1 MIEIN
6 EKTFE
11 YALSEFKNIVEKD
24 TTEKLVEF
32 KTNSFID
39 KKENYKYA
47 VLEQA
52 KSNLLTKTWKE
63 DEIGNG
69 RILKAIKDSI
79 QTNVIYN
86 YETHQNNLIDWRKK
100 DNFSKLNA
108 NQKTE
113 KLFFEFFKSKIKDE
127 KAFDQFSEL
136 GFSYQ
141 LIAYLFFIKNSQK
154 YLPISQERFDLIFS
168 SLNIDLK
175 TSNNLS
181 WENYQE
187 FFGIIKQFQ
196 NYLKRKFNG
205 IELLDAHSFLWIYGF
220 QFDKPKKE
228 KARIKTQLKK
238 TIEKQK
244 PELPNYQPRKAIDL
258 ETLVETETE
267 IDYIKQLEK
276 QMEIGNLAEEIVFNS
291 EKEFLS
297 KDYPELADKVRSVA
311 NNPELGFDIISFEI
325 DGTQKQI
332 EVKAISTNKTNKS
345 FFLTRNELR
354 KSKEYPNYYLYCVS
368 ELSTEKPKILR
379 IKQPNFENENDFKME
394 PLTYKITFE

>member
-24 TTEKLVEF
+24 TNKNLVEF
-32 KTNSFID
+32 KINSFID
-39 KKENYKYA
+39 EHENYKYA

-52 KSNLLTKTWKE
+52 KNSLLTKTWKE

-69 RILKAIKDSI
+69 RILKAVKDSI

-100 DNFSKLNA
+100 DNFSKLKA
-108 NQKTE
+108 NKKNE
-113 KLFFEFFKSKIKDE
+113 KLLFEFFKSKIKDE

-154 YLPISQERFDLIFS
+154 YLPISQTRFDLIFS

-175 TSNNLS
+175 TSHNSS
-181 WENYQE
+181 WDNYQE
-187 FFGIIKQFQ
+187 FVGIIKQFQ
-196 NYLKRKFNG
+196 NYLKTKFSG

-220 QFDKPKKE
+220 QFEKSKE
-228 KARIKTQLKK
+228 SIEIKTQSKK
-238 TIEKQK
+238 TAEKKK

-258 ETLVETETE
+258 ETLVEPETE

-276 QMEIGNLAEEIVFNS
+276 QMEIGNLAEEIVLNS
-291 EKEFLS
+291 EIEFLRN
-297 KDYPELADKVRSVA
+297 DYPDLAEKIRSVA
-311 NNPELGFDIISFEI
+311 NNPKLGFDIISFEI

-332 EVKAISTNKTNKS
+332 EVKAISTNKSNKS
-345 FFLTRNELR
+345 FFLSRNELR

-368 ELSTEKPKILR
+368 ELSSEKPKILR

-394 PLTYKITFE
+394 PMTYKITFE

>member
-24 TTEKLVEF
+24 TNENLVEF
-32 KTNSFID
+32 KTNNFIEEH
-39 KKENYKYA
+39 ENYKYE
-47 VLEQA
+47 VLNQA
-52 KSNLLTKTWKE
+52 KNKLLTKTWKE
-63 DEIGNG
+63 NEIGKG
-69 RILKAIKDSI
+69 KILKAVKDSI

-100 DNFSKLNA
+100 DNFSKLKA
-108 NQKTE
+108 NPQNE
-113 KLFFEFFKSKIKDE
+113 KLLFEFFKSKIKDE

-154 YLPISQERFDLIFS
+154 YLPISQTRFDLIFS

-175 TSNNLS
+175 TSHNSS

-187 FFGIIKQFQ
+187 FVGIIKQFQ
-196 NYLKRKFNG
+196 NYLKTKFNG

-220 QFDKPKKE
+220 QFEKPKE
-228 KARIKTQLKK
+228 KIEVKTKTKK
-238 TIEKQK
+238 TVEKKK
-244 PELPNYQPRKAIDL
+244 PELPNYEPRKAVDL
-258 ETLVETETE
+258 ENLVEPETE
-267 IDYIKQLEK
+267 IDYIEQLKK
-276 QMEIGNLAEEIVFNS
+276 QMEIGDLAEEIVLNN
-291 EKEFLS
+291 EMEFLS
-297 KDYPELADKVRSVA
+297 QEFPDLAEKVRSVA
-311 NNPELGFDIISFEI
+311 NNPKLGFDIISFET

-332 EVKAISTNKTNKS
+332 EVKAISTNKSNKS

-368 ELSTEKPKILR
+368 ELSSEKPKILR
-379 IKQPNFENENDFKME
+379 IKQPNFENEDEFKME

>member
-1 MIEIN
+1 MIKIN

-24 TTEKLVEF
+24 TNENLVEF

-39 KKENYKYA
+39 EHENYKYA

-52 KSNLLTKTWKE
+52 KNSLLTKTWKE

-69 RILKAIKDSI
+69 RILKSVKDSI

-86 YETHQNNLIDWRKK
+86 FETHQNNLIDWRKK
-100 DNFSKLNA
+100 DNFSKLKA
-108 NQKTE
+108 NQKNE
-113 KLFFEFFKSKIKDE
+113 KLLFEFFKSKIKDE

-154 YLPISQERFDLIFS
+154 YLPISQTRFDLIFS

-175 TSNNLS
+175 TSHNSS

-187 FFGIIKQFQ
+187 FVGIIKQFQ
-196 NYLKRKFNG
+196 NYLKTKFSG

-220 QFDKPKKE
+220 QFEKPKE
-228 KARIKTQLKK
+228 SIEVKTQPKK
-238 TIEKQK
+238 PVEKKK
-244 PELPNYQPRKAIDL
+244 PELPNYQPRKAVDL
-258 ETLVETETE
+258 EILTEPETE

-276 QMEIGNLAEEIVFNS
+276 QMEIGNLAEEIVLNS
-291 EKEFLS
+291 EIEFLRN
-297 KDYPELADKVRSVA
+297 DYPDLAEKVRSVA
-311 NNPELGFDIISFEI
+311 NNPKLGFDIISFEI

-332 EVKAISTNKTNKS
+332 EVKAISTNKSNKS
-345 FFLTRNELR
+345 FFLSRNELR

-368 ELSTEKPKILR
+368 ELSSEKPKILR

-394 PLTYKITFE
+394 PMTYKITFE

>member
-24 TTEKLVEF
+24 TNENLVEF

-39 KKENYKYA
+39 EHENYKYA
-47 VLEQA
+47 VLDQA
-52 KSNLLTKTWKE
+52 KNSLLTKTWKE

-69 RILKAIKDSI
+69 RILKSVKNSI

-100 DNFSKLNA
+100 DNFSKLKA
-108 NQKTE
+108 NQKNE
-113 KLFFEFFKSKIKDE
+113 KLLFEFFKSKIKDE

-154 YLPISQERFDLIFS
+154 YLPISQTRFDLIFS

-175 TSNNLS
+175 TSHNSS

-187 FFGIIKQFQ
+187 FVGIIKQFQ
-196 NYLKRKFNG
+196 NYLKTEFSG
-205 IELLDAHSFLWIYGF
+205 IQLLDAHSFLWIYGF
-220 QFDKPKKE
+220 QFEKSKE
-228 KARIKTQLKK
+228 STEVKIQSKK
-238 TIEKQK
+238 TAEKKK

-258 ETLVETETE
+258 ETLVEPETE

-276 QMEIGNLAEEIVFNS
+276 QMEIGNLAEEIVLNS
-291 EKEFLS
+291 EIEFLRN
-297 KDYPELADKVRSVA
+297 DYPDLAEKVRSVA
-311 NNPELGFDIISFEI
+311 NNPKLGFDIISFEI

-332 EVKAISTNKTNKS
+332 EVKAISINKSNKS
-345 FFLTRNELR
+345 FFLSRNELR
-354 KSKEYPNYYLYCVS
+354 KSKEYPNYYLYCIS
-368 ELSTEKPKILR
+368 ELSSEKPKILR
-379 IKQPNFENENDFKME
+379 IKKPNFENGNDFKME
-394 PLTYKITFE
+394 PMTYKITFE

>member
-24 TTEKLVEF
+24 TNENLVEF

-39 KKENYKYA
+39 EHENYKYA

-52 KSNLLTKTWKE
+52 KNSLLTKTWKE

-69 RILKAIKDSI
+69 RILKSVKDSI

-100 DNFSKLNA
+100 DNFTKLKA
-108 NQKTE
+108 NKKNE
-113 KLFFEFFKSKIKDE
+113 KLLFEFFKSKITDE

-154 YLPISQERFDLIFS
+154 YLPISQTRFDLIFN

-175 TSNNLS
+175 TSHNSS
-181 WENYQE
+181 WANYQE
-187 FFGIIKQFQ
+187 FVGIIKQFQ
-196 NYLKRKFNG
+196 NYLKTKFSG

-220 QFDKPKKE
+220 QFEKPKE
-228 KARIKTQLKK
+228 KIELKTQSKK
-238 TIEKQK
+238 TAEKK
-244 PELPNYQPRKAIDL
+244 NPELPNYQPRKAIDL
-258 ETLVETETE
+258 ETLVEPESE

-276 QMEIGNLAEEIVFNS
+276 QMEVGNLAEEIVLNS
-291 EKEFLS
+291 ELEFLRN
-297 KDYPELADKVRSVA
+297 DYPDLAEKIRSVA
-311 NNPELGFDIISFEI
+311 NNPKLGFDIISFEI

-332 EVKAISTNKTNKS
+332 EVKAISTNKSNKS
-345 FFLTRNELR
+345 FFLSRNELR

-368 ELSTEKPKILR
+368 ELSSKKPKILR

-394 PLTYKITFE
+394 PMTYKITFE

>member
-1 MIEIN
+1 MIEIT

-11 YALSEFKNIVEKD
+11 YALNEFKNIVEKD
-24 TTEKLVEF
+24 TKETLVDF

-39 KKENYKYA
+39 EHENYKYE
-47 VLEQA
+47 VLKEA
-52 KSNLLTKTWKE
+52 KNELLTKNWKE
-63 DEIGNG
+63 NEIGNG
-69 RILKAIKDSI
+69 KILKALKNSI

-100 DNFSKLNA
+100 DNFSKLKA
-108 NQKTE
+108 NPKNE

-154 YLPISQERFDLIFS
+154 YLPISQTRFDLIFS

-175 TSNNLS
+175 TSHNSS

-187 FFGIIKQFQ
+187 FVGIIKQFQ
-196 NYLKRKFNG
+196 NYLKTKFNG

-220 QFDKPKKE
+220 QFEKSKE
-228 KARIKTQLKK
+228 NTEVKTQSKK
-238 TIEKQK
+238 PAEKKK

-258 ETLVETETE
+258 ENLIEPETE
-267 IDYIKQLEK
+267 IDYIKQLER
-276 QMEIGNLAEEIVFNS
+276 QMEIGNLAEEIVLNS
-291 EKEFLS
+291 EIEFLRN
-297 KDYPELADKVRSVA
+297 DYPDLAEKVRSVA
-311 NNPELGFDIISFEI
+311 NIPKLGFDIISFEI

-332 EVKAISTNKTNKS
+332 EVKAISTNKSNKS

-368 ELSTEKPKILR
+368 ELSSEKPKILR

>member
-6 EKTFE
+6 KKTFE
-11 YALSEFKNIVEKD
+11 YALTEFKNIVEKD

-32 KTNSFID
+32 KTNSFINER
-39 KKENYKYA
+39 ENYKYA

-52 KSNLLTKTWKE
+52 KNSLLTKTWKE

-69 RILKAIKDSI
+69 RILKSVKDSI

-100 DNFSKLNA
+100 DNFSKLKA
-108 NQKTE
+108 NQKNE
-113 KLFFEFFKSKIKDE
+113 KLLFDFFKSKIKDK

-154 YLPISQERFDLIFS
+154 YLPISQTRFDLIFS

-175 TSNNLS
+175 TSHNSS

-187 FFGIIKQFQ
+187 YVGIIKQFQ
-196 NYLKRKFNG
+196 NYLKTKFSG

-220 QFDKPKKE
+220 QFEKSKE
-228 KARIKTQLKK
+228 SKEVRIQSKK
-238 TIEKQK
+238 TGEKKK

-258 ETLVETETE
+258 ETLVEPETE

-276 QMEIGNLAEEIVFNS
+276 QIEIGNLAEEIVLKS
-291 EKEFLS
+291 EIEFLRT
-297 KDYPELADKVRSVA
+297 DYPDLAEKVRSIA
-311 NNPELGFDIISFEI
+311 NNPKLGFDIISFEI

-332 EVKAISTNKTNKS
+332 EVKAISTNKSNKS
-345 FFLTRNELR
+345 FFLSRNEFR

-368 ELSTEKPKILR
+368 ELSLEKPKILR

-394 PLTYKITFE
+394 PMTYKITFE

>member
-24 TTEKLVEF
+24 TNENLVEF

-39 KKENYKYA
+39 EHENYKYA

-52 KSNLLTKTWKE
+52 KNSLLTKTWKE

-69 RILKAIKDSI
+69 RILKAVKDSI

-100 DNFSKLNA
+100 DNFSKLKA
-108 NQKTE
+108 NQKNE
-113 KLFFEFFKSKIKDE
+113 KLLFEFFKSKIKDE
-127 KAFDQFSEL
+127 NAFDQFSEL

-154 YLPISQERFDLIFS
+154 YLPISQTRFDLIFS

-175 TSNNLS
+175 TSHNSS

-187 FFGIIKQFQ
+187 FVGIIKQFQ
-196 NYLKRKFNG
+196 NHLKTKFSG

-220 QFDKPKKE
+220 QFEKTKE
-228 KARIKTQLKK
+228 NTEVKTQSKK
-238 TIEKQK
+238 PAEKKK

-258 ETLVETETE
+258 ETLVEPETE

-276 QMEIGNLAEEIVFNS
+276 QMEIGDLAEEIILNS
-291 EKEFLS
+291 EIEFLRN
-297 KDYPELADKVRSVA
+297 DYPDLAEKVCSVA
-311 NNPELGFDIISFEI
+311 NIPKLGFDIISFEI

-332 EVKAISTNKTNKS
+332 EVKAISTNKSNKS

-368 ELSTEKPKILR
+368 ELSLEKPKILR

-394 PLTYKITFE
+394 PITYKITFE

>member
-24 TTEKLVEF
+24 TNENLVEF

-39 KKENYKYA
+39 EHENYKYA

-52 KSNLLTKTWKE
+52 KNSLLTKTWKE

-69 RILKAIKDSI
+69 RILKAVKDSI

-100 DNFSKLNA
+100 DNFSKLKA
-108 NQKTE
+108 NQKNE
-113 KLFFEFFKSKIKDE
+113 KLFFNFFKSKLNGE

-154 YLPISQERFDLIFS
+154 YLPISQTRFDLIFS

-175 TSNNLS
+175 TSHNSS

-187 FFGIIKQFQ
+187 FVGIVKQFQ
-196 NYLKRKFNG
+196 NYLKTKFSG

-220 QFDKPKKE
+220 QFEKSKE
-228 KARIKTQLKK
+228 SVEVKTQSKK
-238 TIEKQK
+238 PAEKKK

-258 ETLVETETE
+258 ETLVEPETE

-276 QMEIGNLAEEIVFNS
+276 QMEIGNLAEEIVLNS
-291 EKEFLS
+291 EIEFLRN
-297 KDYPELADKVRSVA
+297 DYPDLAEKVRSVA
-311 NNPELGFDIISFEI
+311 NNPKLGFDIISFEI

-332 EVKAISTNKTNKS
+332 EVKAISTNKSNKS
-345 FFLTRNELR
+345 FFLSRNELK

-368 ELSTEKPKILR
+368 ELNSEKPKTLR
-379 IKQPNFENENDFKME
+379 IKQPNFENENDFKLE
-394 PLTYKITFE
+394 PMTYKVTFE

>member
-1 MIEIN
+1 MIKIN

-11 YALSEFKNIVEKD
+11 YALTEFKNILEKD

-32 KTNSFID
+32 KTNSFINEH
-39 KKENYKYA
+39 ENYKYA

-52 KSNLLTKTWKE
+52 KNSLLTKTWKE

-69 RILKAIKDSI
+69 RILKSVKDSI

-100 DNFSKLNA
+100 DNFSKLKA
-108 NQKTE
+108 NQKNE
-113 KLFFEFFKSKIKDE
+113 KLLFEFFKSKIKDE
-127 KAFDQFSEL
+127 KAFNQFTEL

-154 YLPISQERFDLIFS
+154 YLPISQTRFDLIFS

-175 TSNNLS
+175 TSHNSS

-187 FFGIIKQFQ
+187 FVGIIKQFQ
-196 NYLKRKFNG
+196 NYLKTKFSG

-220 QFDKPKKE
+220 QFEKSKE
-228 KARIKTQLKK
+228 NTEVRIQSKK
-238 TIEKQK
+238 TAEKKK

-258 ETLVETETE
+258 ETLVEPETE

-276 QMEIGNLAEEIVFNS
+276 QMEIGNLAEEIVLKN
-291 EKEFLS
+291 EIEFLRT
-297 KDYPELADKVRSVA
+297 DYPDLAKKVRSVA
-311 NNPELGFDIISFEI
+311 NNPKLGFDIISFEI
-325 DGTQKQI
+325 DRTQKQI
-332 EVKAISTNKTNKS
+332 EVKAISTNKSNKS
-345 FFLTRNELR
+345 FFLSRNEFR

-368 ELSTEKPKILR
+368 ELSSEKPKILR

-394 PLTYKITFE
+394 PMTYKITFE

>member
-1 MIEIN
+1 MIIIN

-24 TTEKLVEF
+24 TTKKLSEF

-39 KKENYKYA
+39 EHENYKYA

-52 KSNLLTKTWKE
+52 KNSLLTKTWKE

-69 RILKAIKDSI
+69 RILKSVKDSI

-100 DNFSKLNA
+100 DNFSKLKA
-108 NQKTE
+108 NKKNE
-113 KLFFEFFKSKIKDE
+113 KLLFEFFKSKLTDE

-154 YLPISQERFDLIFS
+154 YLPISQTRFDLIFS

-175 TSNNLS
+175 TSHNSS

-187 FFGIIKQFQ
+187 FVGIIKQFQ
-196 NYLKRKFNG
+196 NYLKTKFSG

-220 QFDKPKKE
+220 QFEKSKE
-228 KARIKTQLKK
+228 SIAVKTQTKK
-238 TIEKQK
+238 TAEKKK

-258 ETLVETETE
+258 ETLVEPETE

-276 QMEIGNLAEEIVFNS
+276 QMEIGNLAEEIVLNS
-291 EKEFLS
+291 EIEFLEN
-297 KDYPELADKVRSVA
+297 DYPNLAEKVRSVA
-311 NNPELGFDIISFEI
+311 NNPKLGFDIISFEI

-332 EVKAISTNKTNKS
+332 EVKAISTNNQAKVS
-345 FFLTRNELR
+345 FFLETN
-354 KSKEYPNYYLYCVS
+354 
-368 ELSTEKPKILR
+368 
-379 IKQPNFENENDFKME
+379 
-394 PLTYKITFE
+394 

>member
-24 TTEKLVEF
+24 TNENLVEF
-32 KTNSFID
+32 KTNRFID
-39 KKENYKYA
+39 EHENYKYA

-52 KSNLLTKTWKE
+52 KNSLLTKTWKE

-69 RILKAIKDSI
+69 RILKAVKDSI

-86 YETHQNNLIDWRKK
+86 FETHQNNLIDWRKK
-100 DNFSKLNA
+100 DNFSKLKA
-108 NQKTE
+108 NQKNE
-113 KLFFEFFKSKIKDE
+113 KLLFEFFKSKIKDE

-154 YLPISQERFDLIFS
+154 YLPISQTRFDLIFS
-168 SLNIDLK
+168 SLSIDLK
-175 TSNNLS
+175 TSHNSS

-187 FFGIIKQFQ
+187 FVGIIKQFQ
-196 NYLKRKFNG
+196 NYLKTKFSG

-220 QFDKPKKE
+220 QFEKPKE
-228 KARIKTQLKK
+228 NTEIKAESKK
-238 TIEKQK
+238 PAENKK

-258 ETLVETETE
+258 ETLVEPETE

-276 QMEIGNLAEEIVFNS
+276 QMEIGNLAEEIILNS
-291 EKEFLS
+291 EIEFLRN
-297 KDYPELADKVRSVA
+297 DYPDLAKKVRSVA
-311 NNPELGFDIISFEI
+311 NNPKLGFDIISFEI

-332 EVKAISTNKTNKS
+332 EVKAISTNKINKS
-345 FFLTRNELR
+345 FFLSRNEFK

-368 ELSTEKPKILR
+368 ELSLEKPKILR

-394 PLTYKITFE
+394 PMTYKITFE

>member
-52 KSNLLTKTWKE
+52 KSNLLSNTWKE
-63 DEIGNG
+63 NEIGNG
-69 RILKAIKDSI
+69 RILKAVKDSI

-100 DNFSKLNA
+100 DNFSKLTA

-113 KLFFEFFKSKIKDE
+113 RLLFEFFKSKIKDE

-141 LIAYLFFIKNSQK
+141 LIAYLFFIKNPQK
-154 YLPISQERFDLIFS
+154 YLPISQKRFDLIFS

-175 TSNNLS
+175 TNNNLS
-181 WENYQE
+181 WENYQD

-205 IELLDAHSFLWIYGF
+205 IELLDAHSFLWVYGF
-220 QFDKPKKE
+220 QFDMPKKVKTE
-228 KARIKTQLKK
+228 IKTQLIKPTEKKK
-238 TIEKQK
+238 T
-244 PELPNYQPRKAIDL
+244 ELPNYKPRKAIDL
-258 ETLVETETE
+258 ENLEEPETE

-276 QMEIGNLAEEIVFNS
+276 QMEIGNLAEEIVLNS
-291 EKEFLS
+291 EIEFLRN
-297 KDYPELADKVRSVA
+297 DYPDLSEKVRSVA
-311 NNPELGFDIISFEI
+311 NNPKLGFDIISFEI

-332 EVKAISTNKTNKS
+332 EVKAISTNKSNKS
-345 FFLTRNELR
+345 FFLSRNEFR
-354 KSKEYPNYYLYCVS
+354 KSKEYPNYYLYCIS
-368 ELSTEKPKILR
+368 ELSSEKPKILR

-394 PLTYKITFE
+394 PVTYKVTFE

>member
-24 TTEKLVEF
+24 TNENLVEF

-39 KKENYKYA
+39 EHENYKYA

-52 KSNLLTKTWKE
+52 KNSLLTKTWKE

-69 RILKAIKDSI
+69 RILKSVKNSI

-100 DNFSKLNA
+100 DNFSKLKA
-108 NQKTE
+108 NKKNE
-113 KLFFEFFKSKIKDE
+113 KLLFEFFKSKISDE
-127 KAFDQFSEL
+127 KAFNQFSEL

-154 YLPISQERFDLIFS
+154 YLPISQTRFDLIFN

-175 TSNNLS
+175 TSHNSS

-187 FFGIIKQFQ
+187 FVGIIKQFQ
-196 NYLKRKFNG
+196 NYLKTKFNG

-220 QFDKPKKE
+220 QFEKPKE
-228 KARIKTQLKK
+228 SIEVKTRSKK
-238 TIEKQK
+238 TAEKKK
-244 PELPNYQPRKAIDL
+244 PELPNYQPRKVIDL
-258 ETLVETETE
+258 VTLVEPETE

-276 QMEIGNLAEEIVFNS
+276 QMEIGNLAEEIVLNS
-291 EKEFLS
+291 EIEFLRTN
-297 KDYPELADKVRSVA
+297 YPDLAKKVRSVA
-311 NNPELGFDIISFEI
+311 NNPKLGFDIISFEI
-325 DGTQKQI
+325 DGAQKQI
-332 EVKAISTNKTNKS
+332 EVKAISINKTNKS
-345 FFLTRNELR
+345 FFLSRNELR

-368 ELSTEKPKILR
+368 ELGSEKPKILR

-394 PLTYKITFE
+394 SITYKITFE